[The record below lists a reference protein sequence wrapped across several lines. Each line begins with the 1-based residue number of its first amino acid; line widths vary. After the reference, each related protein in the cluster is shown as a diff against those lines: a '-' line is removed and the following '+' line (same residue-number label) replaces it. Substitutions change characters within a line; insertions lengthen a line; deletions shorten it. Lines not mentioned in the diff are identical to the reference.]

1 MLPKAVLDKIQYFNK
16 QKYDLKNDEIVLEEK
31 SDSGKAVL
39 KCILSKDTVI
49 LHDPEKNT
57 LPYLDEHIPNASKCA
72 DKFLFELDNDG
83 KWIVHIMEFK
93 KTINLSSLKKSK
105 IQFIMGIYNARAVA
119 GFLNICLKDI
129 YVYSVY
135 RDDRIKSMQDEPL
148 IAMRQAN
155 SNPKDIRTIN
165 DWNRGRCH
173 LNLDLEEKVYQHIKI
188 QLNQNGNGECAL
200 MQSDK

>member
-31 SDSGKAVL
+31 SNSGKAVL

-105 IQFIMGIYNARAVA
+105 IQFIMGIY
-119 GFLNICLKDI
+119 
-129 YVYSVY
+129 
-135 RDDRIKSMQDEPL
+135 
-148 IAMRQAN
+148 
-155 SNPKDIRTIN
+155 
-165 DWNRGRCH
+165 
-173 LNLDLEEKVYQHIKI
+173 
-188 QLNQNGNGECAL
+188 
-200 MQSDK
+200 